1 MDQTGTDN
9 LSLVLGIGMIGMFV
23 LALSI
28 IVFVLVY
35 KRKIIEAQLI
45 HQQRLVETGVAI
57 QEEERKRFAA
67 DLHDEIGGGIS
78 TILLSISSLEYA
90 SENNQL
96 ESAKIKSIQKQLD
109 NLLNSVREISYNI
122 TPYTLET
129 YGLVAT
135 LSDICY
141 QVQESG
147 TLQADFVCNGNE
159 DHLPFSTEIAV
170 YRIVKEL
177 ISNTIKH
184 AEADLI
190 TLLVSYGQHSL
201 TVKYTDNGKGYKEDT
216 ITKGS
221 GIKNMINRAKIL
233 GATLDITG
241 KVEKGTKAIL
251 ILKI

>member
-9 LSLVLGIGMIGMFV
+9 LSLVLGIGMIGMFI

-78 TILLSISSLEYA
+78 TILLSMSSLEQEY
-90 SENNQL
+90 ENNQT
-96 ESAKIKSIQKQLD
+96 ESIKIKNIQKQLD

-147 TLQADFVCNGNE
+147 QLQIDFVCNGNE
-159 DHLPFSTEIAV
+159 DRLPFSTELAI

-177 ISNTIKH
+177 ITNTIKH
-184 AEADLI
+184 AEANLI
-190 TLLVSYGQHSL
+190 TLSVSYKQYSL
-201 TVKYTDNGKGYKEDT
+201 NVDYTDDGKGYSEDT
-216 ITKGS
+216 IARGS
-221 GIKNMINRAKIL
+221 GIKNMINRAKIV
-233 GATLDITG
+233 GASLDIRG
-241 KVEKGTKAIL
+241 EIEKGTKATL
-251 ILKI
+251 ILKR